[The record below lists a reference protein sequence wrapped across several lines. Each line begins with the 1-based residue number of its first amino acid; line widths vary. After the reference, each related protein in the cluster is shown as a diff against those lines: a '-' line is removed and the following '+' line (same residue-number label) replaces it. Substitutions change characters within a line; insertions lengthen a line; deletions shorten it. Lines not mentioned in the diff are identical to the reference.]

1 MSYIP
6 DSVLNEQSKTVVN
19 KVGNVLFSSSLIY
32 KQESDNTEAN
42 LTYSTKWVIGKVYK
56 GKYSGEEN
64 RTVFIIWVEK
74 TSEEVAVE

>member
-42 LTYSTKWVIGKVYK
+42 LTYSTK
-56 GKYSGEEN
+56 
-64 RTVFIIWVEK
+64 
-74 TSEEVAVE
+74 